1 MFEVMRNPEWKS
13 IAIKVLALQVLLS
26 FVMFFYMQHQVGS
39 INTTIVNQNSA
50 LIGHLLM
57 KDPQLENEVIHF
69 VTQGAQADELAE
81 GQRILAQYGYQAG
94 MSLEDQPALSGL
106 ALPLK
111 TATQVLLFL
120 IPLMVLLLWEYR
132 TFL

>member
-50 LIGHLLM
+50 L
-57 KDPQLENEVIHF
+57 
-69 VTQGAQADELAE
+69 
-81 GQRILAQYGYQAG
+81 
-94 MSLEDQPALSGL
+94 SG
-106 ALPLK
+106 
-111 TATQVLLFL
+111 
-120 IPLMVLLLWEYR
+120 IC
-132 TFL
+132 

>member
-1 MFEVMRNPEWKS
+1 MIEVLRNPEWKS

-26 FVMFFYMQHQVGS
+26 FMMFLYMQHQVDS

-69 VTQGAQADELAE
+69 VTQGAHTDDITE

-132 TFL
+132 KFL